1 MTKPKKG
8 FKAMDKDFKCN
19 GYQFEVGKTHKHDGP
34 IQPCHSGFHFC
45 ELPLDIFDYKDL
57 IGSRFAAVESNGE
70 FKDDGNKTVA
80 AELHIEKEI
89 SVMDLIK
96 SHIDI
101 VFSFCFE
108 KGGIKILKNTKKASG
123 DKFAKLA
130 ASGYGSQL
138 AASGYG
144 SQLAA
149 SGDGSQLAAS
159 GDGSQLAASGYGSKL
174 AASGD
179 GSQLAASGY
188 GSKLAASGYGSK
200 LAASGDGSQL
210 AASGDGSQLAAS
222 GYGSQL
228 AASGYGSKLA
238 ASGDGSKLAASG
250 DGSKL
255 AASGLNSVVAGIGI
269 HNTAKAKDGSWI
281 VLAEWVV
288 QGDRYVPVNVKVAK
302 VGQDGIK
309 ADVEYKLQGGVF
321 VEAA

>member
-159 GDGSQLAASGYGSKL
+159 GDGSQLAASGYGS
-174 AASGD
+174 
-179 GSQLAASGY
+179 
-188 GSKLAASGYGSK
+188 
-200 LAASGDGSQL
+200 
-210 AASGDGSQLAAS
+210 
-222 GYGSQL
+222 QL